1 MMKTNKKAKA
11 RAGEVLHEYCFPRT
25 DMGIRNMEG
34 TINMVKR
41 LYGHSKQKVVIK
53 KWYRQSEVQVKVK
66 AA

>member
-11 RAGEVLHEYCFPRT
+11 KAGEVLHEYWFPRT

-41 LYGHSKQKVVIK
+41 LYDGKQKVVIK
-53 KWYRQSEVQVKVK
+53 KWYRQSEVQVKVE